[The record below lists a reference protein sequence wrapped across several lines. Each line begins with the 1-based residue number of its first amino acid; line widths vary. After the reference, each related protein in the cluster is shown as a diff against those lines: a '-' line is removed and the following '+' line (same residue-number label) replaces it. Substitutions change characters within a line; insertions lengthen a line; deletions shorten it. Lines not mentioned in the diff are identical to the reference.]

1 MQNRDDSAAIEGE
14 VREQVL
20 GAPDIFRGLVTM
32 WVSVSPLRGIWVR
45 YLLDV
50 WCLLESSEPEP
61 HNKHSGAPES

>member
-1 MQNRDDSAAIEGE
+1 MQNRDDSAAFEGE

-20 GAPDIFRGLVTM
+20 GAPDIFRGLVTI

-50 WCLLESSEPEP
+50 
-61 HNKHSGAPES
+61 

>member
-1 MQNRDDSAAIEGE
+1 MQNRDDSAAFQGE

-20 GAPDIFRGLVTM
+20 GAPDTIRGLVTI

-50 WCLLESSEPEP
+50 
-61 HNKHSGAPES
+61 